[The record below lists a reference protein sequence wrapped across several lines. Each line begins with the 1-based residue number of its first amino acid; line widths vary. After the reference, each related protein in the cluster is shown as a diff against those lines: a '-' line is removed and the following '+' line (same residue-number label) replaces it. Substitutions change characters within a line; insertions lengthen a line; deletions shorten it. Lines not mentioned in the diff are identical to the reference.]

1 LKERRAAS
9 RYKRA
14 FGLAIAFAQ
23 KNIDSRESFC
33 SIRPLT
39 MKRILVVD
47 DSSATR
53 ALIAAS
59 LSNDAEMEIA
69 RVSSGLEAL
78 KQLRAAPVDLVLTDV
93 HMPEIGGLELLRFI
107 KADARLN
114 HIPVI
119 VISTEPLDEQTRG
132 RLSLAPDDYL
142 AKPFTTDQLRH
153 IINKRLGRK

>member
-1 LKERRAAS
+1 
-9 RYKRA
+9 
-14 FGLAIAFAQ
+14 
-23 KNIDSRESFC
+23 
-33 SIRPLT
+33 

-59 LSNDAEMEIA
+59 LSNDAEIEIT

-93 HMPEIGGLELLRFI
+93 HMPEIDGLELLRFI
-107 KADARLN
+107 KADASLR

-119 VISTEPLDEQTRG
+119 VISTEPLDEQTRQ
-132 RLSLAPDDYL
+132 RLSLAPGAYL

-153 IINKRLGRK
+153 IINTRLGRK